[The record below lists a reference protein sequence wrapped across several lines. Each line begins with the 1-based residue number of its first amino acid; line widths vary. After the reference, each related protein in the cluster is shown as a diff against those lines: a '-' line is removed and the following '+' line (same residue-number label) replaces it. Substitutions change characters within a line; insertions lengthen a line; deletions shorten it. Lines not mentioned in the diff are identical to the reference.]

1 MNDFFEID
9 FLDVESAKSGDAI
22 TIRYCKNGVQSI
34 HVVDG
39 GFKGPEDGKGTG
51 DKVIRHI
58 KEYYGTNKINRVVVT
73 HPDGDHAGGL
83 RKVLENCEI
92 DELWMLKP
100 WDYTDELIE
109 RFARL
114 RSEER
119 LADRLKECYP
129 NIAAL
134 EEIAN
139 RKRIPIKTPFQGA
152 KIGEFTVLAPTNDRY
167 LDLIEQSEKTP
178 EVKSVQESLARL
190 SAVFEPVKNFC
201 RAVWKWGDENL
212 SNEPTSAENNMSIV
226 QYAELNGQKII
237 LTGDAGREALEEAKN
252 YLIDNLSVSLPGIDY
267 FQVPH
272 HGSRRNI
279 SSELLDE
286 ICGEKLPVD
295 QKVAHKFTA
304 VISSA
309 KEDKDHPRKAVLRAL
324 MHRGAKVITTEGKTI
339 CCSRS
344 APTREGWVPTTPEV
358 YPEDQED

>member
-9 FLDVESAKSGDAI
+9 FLDVEAAKSGDAI

-39 GFKGPEDGKGTG
+39 GFKGPEGGEGTG
-51 DKVIRHI
+51 DKVIQHI
-58 KEYYGTNKINRVVVT
+58 EKYYETNKINRVVVT

-83 RKVLENCEI
+83 RKVLENCEV

-114 RSEER
+114 RSEKR

-139 RKRIPIKTPFQGA
+139 RRGIPIKTPFQGA
-152 KIGEFTVLAPTNDRY
+152 KIGEFTVLAPTKDRY

-178 EVKSVQESLARL
+178 EVKYAQVSLARFCEAFEFVKKFV
-190 SAVFEPVKNFC
+190 SAT
-201 RAVWKWGDENL
+201 WGDENL
-212 SNEPTSAENNMSIV
+212 PNKPTSAENNMSIV
-226 QYAELNGQKII
+226 QYAELNAQKIM

-252 YLIDNLSVSLPGIDY
+252 YLVDNLYVSLPGINY

-295 QKVAHKFTA
+295 QKGVHKFTA

-344 APTREGWVPTTPEV
+344 APEREGWVPTTPEV

>member
-9 FLDVESAKSGDAI
+9 FLDVETAKSGDAI
-22 TIRYCKNGVQSI
+22 TIRYCKNGMQSI

-39 GFKGPEDGKGTG
+39 GFKGPEDGEGTG

-58 KEYYGTNKINRVVVT
+58 MKYYGTNKINRVVVT

-83 RKVLENCEI
+83 RKVLESCEV

-119 LADRLKECYP
+119 LADKLKECYP

-139 RKRIPIKTPFQGA
+139 RRGIPIKTPFQGA
-152 KIGEFTVLAPTNDRY
+152 KIGEFTVLAPTKGRY
-167 LDLIEQSEKTP
+167 IDLIEQSEKTP
-178 EVKSVQESLARL
+178 EVKSAQVSLARF
-190 SAVFEPVKNFC
+190 SVIFESVKNFV
-201 RAVWKWGDENL
+201 RAAWGDENL
-212 SNEPTSAENNMSIV
+212 SNKPTSAENNMSVV
-226 QYAELNGQKII
+226 QYAELNNQKIM

-252 YLIDNLSVSLPGIDY
+252 YLINNLFVSLPGIDY

-286 ICGEKLPVD
+286 ICGRKLSILEKG
-295 QKVAHKFTA
+295 KKKFTA

-309 KEDKDHPRKAVLRAL
+309 KEDEHHPRKAVLRAL
-324 MHRGAKVITTEGKTI
+324 MHRGAEVITTEGKAL
-339 CCSRS
+339 CCSRNAS
-344 APTREGWVPTTPEV
+344 CREGWKPVTPEV
-358 YPEDQED
+358 YPEEQED

>member
-9 FLDVESAKSGDAI
+9 FLDVEAAKSGDAI
-22 TIRYCKNGVQSI
+22 TIRYCKNGEQCV

-39 GFKGPEDGKGTG
+39 GFKGPEGGEGTG
-51 DKVIRHI
+51 DKVIQHI
-58 KEYYGTNKINRVVVT
+58 EKYYGTNKINRVVVT

-83 RKVLENCEI
+83 RKVLENCEV

-109 RFARL
+109 RFFRL
-114 RSEER
+114 HSEER
-119 LADRLKECYP
+119 LTDRLKECYP

-139 RKRIPIKTPFQGA
+139 RKNIPIKTPFQGA
-152 KIGEFTVLAPTNDRY
+152 KIGEFIVLAPTKDRY

-178 EVKSVQESLARL
+178 EVKLVQESKAILLAAL
-190 SAVFEPVKNFC
+190 ESVKNFV
-201 RAVWKWGDENL
+201 RAAWGDENL
-212 SNEPTSAENNMSIV
+212 SSKPTSAENNMSIV
-226 QYAELNGQKII
+226 QYAELNGQKIM

-252 YLIDNLSVSLPGIDY
+252 YLIDGLFVSLPGINY

-286 ICGEKLPVD
+286 ICGEKLPID
-295 QKVAHKFTA
+295 QKGAYKFTA

-339 CCSRS
+339 CCSKE
-344 APTREGWVPTTPEV
+344 APKRDGWVPITPEA